1 MPFSDPF
8 RYYLF
13 TRLIVL
19 LVFFNSVFDEDFV
32 FEEHPAVIG
41 RRTIE
46 ILLYDFDS
54 YSRHFC
60 IGGTQIDLGK
70 LDLTHK
76 IEMWQFLGS
85 CSEQDAKVELGD
97 IMVSMSYLPSAE
109 RLTVV
114 LIKARNLKVV
124 DMSRNASDPY
134 VKLSL
139 IQNGK
144 KIKKKKS
151 GVYRNTTC
159 PVFNEALTFDIPKD
173 TLKTCTIEVLVAH
186 DSLLGTFAYHS
197 HTFTT
202 YLPLIVSLFT
212 GSNEI
217 IGRALVGNDRCFP
230 QVNRAMFDDL
240 LRSKSA
246 TATAQWLS
254 LTDPAI

>member
-1 MPFSDPF
+1 MID
-8 RYYLF
+8 
-13 TRLIVL
+13 
-19 LVFFNSVFDEDFV
+19 
-32 FEEHPAVIG
+32 

-85 CSEQDAKVELGD
+85 CSEQDAKIELGD
-97 IMVSMSYLPSAE
+97 VMVSMSYLPSAE

-124 DMSRNASDPY
+124 DMSRNSSDPY

-173 TLKTCTIEVLVAH
+173 TLKTCTIEILVAH
-186 DSLLGTFAYHS
+186 DSLLGMLKITHER
-197 HTFTT
+197 T
-202 YLPLIVSLFT
+202 
-212 GSNEI
+212 
-217 IGRALVGNDRCFP
+217 
-230 QVNRAMFDDL
+230 FDDL
-240 LRSKSA
+240 FQINKKPFHLFGFVCVDRF
-246 TATAQWLS
+246 Q
-254 LTDPAI
+254 

>member
-1 MPFSDPF
+1 M
-8 RYYLF
+8 
-13 TRLIVL
+13 
-19 LVFFNSVFDEDFV
+19 
-32 FEEHPAVIG
+32 IG
-41 RRTIE
+41 RRIIE

-76 IEMWQFLGS
+76 IDMWQFLGS
-85 CSEQDAKVELGD
+85 CSEQDAKVDLGD
-97 IMVSMSYLPSAE
+97 VMVSMSYLPSAE

-124 DMSRNASDPY
+124 DMSRNSTDPY

-144 KIKKKKS
+144 KIKKRKS
-151 GVYRNTTC
+151 GVYRNTIC

-173 TLKTCTIEVLVAH
+173 TLKTCTIEILVAH
-186 DSLLGTFAYHS
+186 DSLLGMCFFLFCFVFFSFHSIFIHHVFTNFAC
-197 HTFTT
+197 
-202 YLPLIVSLFT
+202 VSPVVT

-217 IGRALVGNDRCFP
+217 IGRALVGNDRSLP
-230 QVNRAMFDDL
+230 QANRALFDDL

-246 TATAQWLS
+246 TATAQWLT
-254 LTDPAI
+254 LTDPTFQ

>member
-1 MPFSDPF
+1 MSLQP
-8 RYYLF
+8 
-13 TRLIVL
+13 
-19 LVFFNSVFDEDFV
+19 VFDEDFV
-32 FEEHPAVIG
+32 FEEQPTIIG

-60 IGGTQIDLGK
+60 IGGTQIDLGQ

-76 IEMWQFLGS
+76 IDMWQLLGS

-114 LIKARNLKVV
+114 LVKARNLKVV
-124 DMSRNASDPY
+124 DMSRNSSDPY

-159 PVFNEALTFDIPKD
+159 PVFNEALTFDISKD
-173 TLKTCTIEVLVAH
+173 TLKTCIIEILVAH
-186 DSLLGTFAYHS
+186 DSLLGMCQFIYC
-197 HTFTT
+197 
-202 YLPLIVSLFT
+202 IVQKF
-212 GSNEI
+212 I
-217 IGRALVGNDRCFP
+217 YCC
-230 QVNRAMFDDL
+230 
-240 LRSKSA
+240 
-246 TATAQWLS
+246 LS
-254 LTDPAI
+254 VSPVSFL